1 MKQHTIKPLLAA
13 LLLAGS
19 CAAQAAHFE
28 VLGYQGFGGYSGEL
42 AGEPFSYDANDLS
55 QDGDVS
61 FLGVAQAEDAS
72 HGYSA
77 DAFLQSGSNL
87 RISTTQYVDAGIAYS
102 GDVILSVPQITL
114 KIVGDGE
121 ALGSAVRVS
130 FNGLAEAVNS
140 FAGTTGTLTM
150 DMAVT
155 SGNATLGSYFWD
167 ASAEGKATQNV
178 SFSFLASVGDEVTF
192 SGFMNSSLL
201 TDVTQSELA
210 SASGSLSGDFAIA
223 AVPEPEQYALLLA
236 GLGMMGFVARRRNS
250 R

>member
-28 VLGYQGFGGYSGEL
+28 ALGYQGFGGYSGEL
-42 AGEPFSYDANDLS
+42 AGAPFSHDASDLS
-55 QDGDVS
+55 QNGDVS
-61 FLGVAQAEDAS
+61 FVGAYQSADAS
-72 HGYSA
+72 HSYSA
-77 DAFLQSGSNL
+77 DTYFQSGNFW
-87 RISTTQYVDAGIAYS
+87 ISTTQNIDAGLAYT
-102 GDVILSVPQITL
+102 GDVVLSVPQITL

-130 FNGLAEAVNS
+130 FNGVANAVNS
-140 FAGTTGTLTM
+140 FAGTTGLLTM

-155 SGNATLGSYFWD
+155 SGNATLGSFLWN
-167 ASAEGKATQNV
+167 ASDETNAQQSVG
-178 SFSFLASVGDEVTF
+178 FSFLANVGDEVTL
-192 SGFMNSSLL
+192 SGFMSSSLIADGSQ
-201 TDVTQSELA
+201 TSLA
-210 SASGSLSGDFAIA
+210 SAAGNLNGDFAIA

-236 GLGMMGFVARRRNS
+236 GLGLMGVIARRRNS